1 MAINILLVEDDES
14 LGYII
19 QDSIEENTNYQVTRA
34 LNGKQ
39 ATELFQAQTFELII
53 LDVMLPI
60 IDGFTLAE
68 TFKAKKPDQAI
79 IFLTSKSLN
88 EDRIRGLKLGA
99 DDYITKPFNFE
110 ELQLRILA
118 IIKRIGITSKEGPV
132 TLGTYTHDQTNL
144 CLLHSSGNTQL
155 TQRESELLKM
165 LIISKNQT
173 LQRDQILIALWGSND
188 YFKGRSLDVFITKLR
203 KYLSADPL
211 IRISNVHGVGFKL
224 EYLG

>member
-34 LNGKQ
+34 TDGQQ
-39 ATELFQAQTFELII
+39 AMDLFQTQKFELII
-53 LDVMLPI
+53 LDVMLPVM
-60 IDGFTLAE
+60 DGFTLAE
-68 TFKAKKPDQAI
+68 RFKEKNPDQLI
-79 IFLTSKSLN
+79 IFLTAKSLN

-110 ELQLRILA
+110 ELQLRIIALL
-118 IIKRIGITSKEGPV
+118 KRSGLSAKEGPV
-132 TLGTYTHDQTNL
+132 SLGSYTHDQVNL
-144 CLLHSSGNTQL
+144 KLIHETGQTQL

-165 LIISKNQT
+165 LIASKNQT
-173 LQRDQILIALWGSND
+173 INRDQILIKLWGSDD

-203 KYLSADPL
+203 KYLAADPL
-211 IRISNVHGVGFKL
+211 IRITNVHGVGFKL
-224 EYLG
+224 EYLA